1 MRDDHA
7 TREFL
12 QLFTQSQRHVYGY
25 IRAQVRCLSDADDVL
40 QETSVVL
47 WEKFAEFDSSASFTR
62 WACGIARRQLLA
74 HYRKSGRF
82 RPLFSDEVDEKFVDQ
97 LTHAL
102 EAEDERTEALSHCID
117 ELQPRHRELLTLRY
131 ADEHEIRDI
140 ATRVDRS
147 ESAIYKA
154 LAKIH
159 DALFD
164 CIELK
169 MMEWKQT

>member
-12 QLFTQSQRHVYGY
+12 QRFTHCQRRIYGY
-25 IRAQVRCLSDADDVL
+25 IRAQVRCMSDADDVL

-47 WEKFAEFDSSASFTR
+47 WEKFGEFDRSADFTR
-62 WACGIARRQLLA
+62 WACGIARRQMLA
-74 HYRKSGRF
+74 HFRKSGRMQ
-82 RPLFSDEVDEKFVDQ
+82 PLFGDDVDELFVDQ
-97 LTHAL
+97 LAQSL
-102 EAEDERTEALSHCID
+102 ETEDERTEAMAHCIE
-117 ELQPRHRELLTLRY
+117 ELQPRHRELLALRY
-131 ADEHEIRDI
+131 SGEHEIRDI

-164 CIELK
+164 CIELR